1 MNRLARLSVEDIQ
14 AWIGEVHLSDLKG
27 QTPYYIPVLNQI
39 NPEVFALQIHCLKG
53 EILSWGDETVTFP
66 LMSVI
71 KPFLLL
77 YLLTHLGEDAVFRR
91 VGKQASS
98 YPFNSLTQLQ
108 EDRGFPRNPMI
119 NSGAI
124 ALADLLAGETPES
137 RCENLL
143 LWLNEMGNCQ
153 LFLDRSVLESVHSY
167 PNAHNQA
174 LSLELEKNGYISHRY
189 LALETYNRIC
199 CLSGK
204 IDDLA
209 NLGKLILASSFAEI
223 ILEIMTN
230 SGLYEASEKF
240 AIEVGFSTKSGV
252 SGALLSIVPQ
262 QGAIACY
269 SPLLNEQGNSIL
281 GLNLLTYISR
291 WMELNIR

>member
-1 MNRLARLSVEDIQ
+1 MNRLARLRVEDIQ
-14 AWIGEVHLSDLKG
+14 AWIGEVHLLDRKG
-27 QTPYYIPVLNQI
+27 QTPYYIPVLNRV
-39 NPEVFALQIHCLKG
+39 NPEVFALQIHCLEG

-77 YLLTHLGEDAVFRR
+77 YLLNHLGEDAVFRR

-108 EDRGFPRNPMI
+108 EDSGFPRNPLI

-124 ALADLLAGETPES
+124 ALADLLGGETPES

-143 LWLNEMGNCQ
+143 LWLNKMGNCQ

-167 PNAHNQA
+167 PNVHNQA

-204 IDDLA
+204 IADLT
-209 NLGKLILASSFAEI
+209 NLGKLILAAPFGKI

-230 SGLYEASEKF
+230 CGLYEASEKF
-240 AIEVGFSTKSGV
+240 AIEVGFPTKSGV
-252 SGALLSIVPQ
+252 SGALLSILSDEGV
-262 QGAIACY
+262 IACY
-269 SPLLNEQGNSIL
+269 SPLLNEQGNSVL
-281 GLNLLTYISR
+281 GLDLLTKLSNFFKEI
-291 WMELNIR
+291 

>member
-1 MNRLARLSVEDIQ
+1 MNRLTRLRVEDIQ
-14 AWIGEVHLSDLKG
+14 AWIGEVHLLDRKG
-27 QTPYYIPVLNQI
+27 QTPYYIPVLNRV
-39 NPEVFALQIHCLKG
+39 NPEVFALQIHCLEG

-77 YLLTHLGEDAVFRR
+77 YLLNHLGEDAVFRR

-108 EDRGFPRNPMI
+108 EDSGFPRNPLI

-124 ALADLLAGETPES
+124 ALADLLGGETPES

-143 LWLNEMGNCQ
+143 LWLNKMGNCQ

-167 PNAHNQA
+167 PNVHNQA

-204 IDDLA
+204 IADLA
-209 NLGKLILASSFAEI
+209 NLGKLILDAPFSEI

-230 SGLYEASEKF
+230 CGLYEASEKF
-240 AIEVGFSTKSGV
+240 AIEVGFPTKSGV
-252 SGALLSIVPQ
+252 SGALLSILSDEGV
-262 QGAIACY
+262 IACY
-269 SPLLNEQGNSIL
+269 SPLLNEQGNSVL
-281 GLNLLTYISR
+281 GLDLLTKLSNFFKEI
-291 WMELNIR
+291 

>member
-1 MNRLARLSVEDIQ
+1 MNRLARLRLKDIQ
-14 AWIGEVHLSDLKG
+14 AWVGEVHLSDRKG
-27 QTPYYIPVLNQI
+27 QTPYYIPVLKQV
-39 NPEVFALQIHCLKG
+39 NPDVFALQIHCLEG

-77 YLLTHLGEDAVFRR
+77 CLLTHLGEDAVFRR

-108 EDRGFPRNPMI
+108 EDCGFSRNPMI

-124 ALADLLAGETPES
+124 ALADLLEGETPES

-143 LWLNEMGNCQ
+143 LWLNKMGNCQ
-153 LFLDRSVLESVHSY
+153 LFLDHSVLESVHSC
-167 PNAHNQA
+167 PNVHNQA
-174 LSLELEKNGYISHRY
+174 LSLELEKNGYISDRY
-189 LALETYNRIC
+189 LALETYNQIC

-204 IDDLA
+204 IADLA
-209 NLGKLILASSFAEI
+209 SLGKLILAAPYAKI

-230 SGLYEASEKF
+230 CGLYEASQQF
-240 AIEVGFSTKSGV
+240 ALEVGFPTKSGV
-252 SGALLSIVPQ
+252 SGALLSIVSDE
-262 QGAIACY
+262 GVIACY
-269 SPLLNEQGNSIL
+269 SPPLNEQGNSIL
-281 GLNLLTYISR
+281 GVNLLTQISR
-291 WMELNIR
+291 FIKEI

>member
-1 MNRLARLSVEDIQ
+1 MNRLARLRVEDIQ
-14 AWIGEVHLSDLKG
+14 TWIGEVHLSDLKG
-27 QTPYYIPVLNQI
+27 QTPYYIPVLNQVHT
-39 NPEVFALQIHCLKG
+39 EVFALQIHCLEG
-53 EILSWGDETVTFP
+53 EILSWGDETLTFP

-137 RCENLL
+137 RCENFLF
-143 LWLNEMGNCQ
+143 WLNKMGNCQ
-153 LFLDRSVLESVHSY
+153 LFLDRSVLDSVHSY

-174 LSLELEKNGYISHRY
+174 LSLELEKNGYINHRY
-189 LALETYNRIC
+189 LALETYNQIC

-204 IDDLA
+204 ITDLA
-209 NLGKLILASSFAEI
+209 NLGKLILAAPFGEI

-230 SGLYEASEKF
+230 CGLYEASQQF
-240 AIEVGFSTKSGV
+240 ALEVGFPTKSGV
-252 SGALLSIVPQ
+252 SGALLSIVPE

-281 GLNLLTYISR
+281 GLNLLTHIS
-291 WMELNIR
+291 NFVKGI

>member
-1 MNRLARLSVEDIQ
+1 MNRLTRLRVEDIQ
-14 AWIGEVHLSDLKG
+14 AWVGEVHLSDRKG
-27 QTPYYIPVLNQI
+27 QTAYYIPVLNQV
-39 NPEVFALQIHCLKG
+39 NPEVFALQIHCLEG

-108 EDRGFPRNPMI
+108 EDCGFPRNPMI

-167 PNAHNQA
+167 PNVHNQA

-204 IDDLA
+204 IADLA
-209 NLGKLILASSFAEI
+209 NLGKLILAAPFGEI

-230 SGLYEASEKF
+230 CGLYEASQQF
-240 AIEVGFSTKSGV
+240 AIEVGFPTKSGV
-252 SGALLSIVPQ
+252 SGALLSILSDEGV
-262 QGAIACY
+262 IACY
-269 SPLLNEQGNSIL
+269 SPLLNEQGNSVL
-281 GLNLLTYISR
+281 GLDLLTKLSNFFKEI
-291 WMELNIR
+291 

>member
-1 MNRLARLSVEDIQ
+1 MNRLARLRVEDIQ
-14 AWIGEVHLSDLKG
+14 AWIGEVHLLDRKG
-27 QTPYYIPVLNQI
+27 QTPYYIPVLNRV
-39 NPEVFALQIHCLKG
+39 NPDVFALQIHCLEG

-77 YLLTHLGEDAVFRR
+77 YLLNHLGEDAVFRR

-108 EDRGFPRNPMI
+108 EDSGFPRNPLI

-124 ALADLLAGETPES
+124 TLADLLGGETPES

-143 LWLNEMGNCQ
+143 LWLNKMGNCQ

-167 PNAHNQA
+167 PNVHNQA

-204 IDDLA
+204 IADLA
-209 NLGKLILASSFAEI
+209 NLGKLILAAPFSEI

-230 SGLYEASEKF
+230 CGLYEASEKF
-240 AIEVGFSTKSGV
+240 AIEVGFPTKSGV
-252 SGALLSIVPQ
+252 SGALLSILSDEGV
-262 QGAIACY
+262 IACY
-269 SPLLNEQGNSIL
+269 SPLLNEQGNSVL
-281 GLNLLTYISR
+281 GLDLLTKLSNFFKEI
-291 WMELNIR
+291 